1 VNSRKKEKP
10 YTSQLKGVATLLGEL
25 PQSTGSVLI
34 AIDHLVPSKTQP
46 RNYFDPDKQQQLV
59 ESVKRHGILEPLLVR
74 PLTDSKHEIVAG
86 ERRYRAALE
95 AELTQVPV
103 VIKELNDEQALQLA
117 LIENLQRVDLNP
129 VEETE
134 GILTL
139 LSIHLQ
145 QEVEEVVRLLYRMQN
160 ELKGKVTQN
169 VLGNPLGEKIVEVF
183 QSLGTMAWES
193 FVTSRLPLLK
203 LPSELLQALKEGK
216 IAYTKAQ
223 AIAKVKN
230 EQQRKSLLDEAIEK
244 ELSLT
249 QIRER
254 IHIFTSDEREP
265 NIPQQTLS
273 LSYRRLKAAKLWENP
288 KKWQKVQNLLKRLE
302 ALIEEE
308 N

>member
-1 VNSRKKEKP
+1 MNSRKKEKP

-25 PQSTGSVLI
+25 PQSTGSVFI
-34 AIDHLVPSKTQP
+34 AIDDLVPSRTQP

-74 PLTDSKHEIVAG
+74 PLTDGKHEIVAG
-86 ERRYRAALE
+86 ERRYRAAID
-95 AELTQVPV
+95 AQVTQIPV

-139 LSIHLQ
+139 LSLHLQ

-183 QSLGTMAWES
+183 QSLGTITWES
-193 FVTSRLPLLK
+193 FISSRLALLK
-203 LPSELLQALKEGK
+203 LPSEILLALKEGK

-230 EQQRKSLLDEAIEK
+230 EQQRKILLDEAIEK

-249 QIRER
+249 QIKERLHALTLDKREQN
-254 IHIFTSDEREP
+254 T
-265 NIPQQTLS
+265 PQQTLS
-273 LSYRRLKAAKLWENP
+273 LSYRRLKEAKLWKNP
-288 KKWQKVQNLLKRLE
+288 KKWQKVQNLLKKLD